1 VLGGEALN
9 FKNEQVKSKKFVPIA
24 QPKSFNDN
32 KNEIKAMG
40 EKNES
45 NMKT

>member
-1 VLGGEALN
+1 MLGGEALN
-9 FKNEQVKSKKFVPIA
+9 FENQQGKGKKFVPIA

-40 EKNES
+40 DKK
-45 NMKT
+45 MKAT

>member
-1 VLGGEALN
+1 LGEEALN
-9 FKNEQVKSKKFVPIA
+9 FKNQQVKGKTFVPIA

-32 KNEIKAMG
+32 KNEIKANG
-40 EKNES
+40 RQKNES